1 MDGGL
6 YFFTIYDVSYG
17 QKLGKDEETEFHI
30 GFDCKYDDIHN
41 FWPNKEE
48 ALDMFWALKERG
60 LLVQHSDIWTL
71 FHSNGTL
78 EEVEKNIVDAL
89 AFHVSCLVEDGA
101 PVPMELQGEWTP
113 SFHLSTRAQLKYTDN
128 YITRKALSKETGIA
142 EQQLSHY
149 ANGLRHPRPQMQSRI
164 SKGIKTICQRL
175 ALAL

>member
-1 MDGGL
+1 MG
-6 YFFTIYDVSYG
+6 TV
-17 QKLGKDEETEFHI
+17 HI
-30 GFDCKYDDIHN
+30 NIDWVPNN
-41 FWPNKEE
+41 FAAAPANEKI
-48 ALDMFWALKERG
+48 ACVATG
-60 LLVQHSDIWTL
+60 H
-71 FHSNGTL
+71 TL

-113 SFHLSTRAQLKYTDN
+113 LFHLSTRAQLKYTDN